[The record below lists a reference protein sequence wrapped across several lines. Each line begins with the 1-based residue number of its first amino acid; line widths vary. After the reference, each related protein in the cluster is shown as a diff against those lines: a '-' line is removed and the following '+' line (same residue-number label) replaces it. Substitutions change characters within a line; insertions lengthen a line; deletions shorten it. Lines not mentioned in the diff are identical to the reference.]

1 MRISDWSSDVCS
13 SDLLTN
19 VVPGHGRRSLFMQNS
34 LRDAL
39 LASLNFNIF
48 IRHADRVRMT
58 AIAQMVNV
66 AQSMILPEGKQMVLT
81 PPYHAFELYT
91 PVQDETALPLDIRT
105 HTIGRASCKQRECQ
119 YVSIS
124 VRAGSI
130 KKNTHNSHIP

>member
-1 MRISDWSSDVCS
+1 MDKYDPEKLVNLAVDEWGI
-13 SDLLTN
+13 LTN

-66 AQSMILPEGKQMVLT
+66 AQSMILTEGKQMRSEERRVGKECVST
-81 PPYHAFELYT
+81 CRSRWSPY
-91 PVQDETALPLDIRT
+91 R
-105 HTIGRASCKQRECQ
+105 
-119 YVSIS
+119 
-124 VRAGSI
+124 
-130 KKNTHNSHIP
+130 

>member
-1 MRISDWSSDVCS
+1 MDELVTKHSAVMDKYDPEKRVNLAVDEWGI
-13 SDLLTN
+13 LTN

-66 AQSMILPEGKQMVLT
+66 AQSMILTEGKQMVLK
-81 PPYHAFELYT
+81 
-91 PVQDETALPLDIRT
+91 
-105 HTIGRASCKQRECQ
+105 IGRAHFRTP
-119 YVSIS
+119 VI
-124 VRAGSI
+124 
-130 KKNTHNSHIP
+130 

>member
-1 MRISDWSSDVCS
+1 MDKYDPEKRVNLAVDEWGI
-13 SDLLTN
+13 LTN

-66 AQSMILPEGKQMVLT
+66 AQSQILTEGKQMVLT
-81 PPYHAFELYT
+81 PTYPAFELYPPFPDPT
-91 PVQDETALPLDIRT
+91 ASDRKSVVQGPT
-105 HTIGRASCKQRECQ
+105 
-119 YVSIS
+119 
-124 VRAGSI
+124 
-130 KKNTHNSHIP
+130 